1 MAIRL
6 PEIFCDAKQMLE
18 DNLATYRRLI
28 IKRYGSLF
36 ASAGD
41 VIHFHI
47 DDVEDDQGYSNLDMS
62 ISYKERVLIED
73 RFETIERHHQLRLL
87 SPVGDDQWTYTMI
100 NRVWEGDYPSTVAV
114 DTDTRQVFLVSIQ
127 MSSVELIEFG
137 MLTEQEFDAFITDC
151 EDRNAYRIKLDESA
165 MFKVIDGSEG
175 MNHLR
180 QTMVI
185 ELNCG
190 VVIRVQSGKE
200 NIL

>member
-100 NRVWEGDYPSTVAV
+100 NRVWEGDCPSTVAV
-114 DTDTRQVFLVSIQ
+114 DTDTRQVFLVAIQ

>member
-28 IKRYGSLF
+28 IKRYGSLY

-47 DDVEDDQGYSNLDMS
+47 DDVEDDQGYSNMDMS

-100 NRVWEGDYPSTVAV
+100 GRVWEGDYPSTVAV

-137 MLTEQEFDAFITDC
+137 MLSEQEFDAFMTDC

-165 MFKVIDGSEG
+165 MFKVIDGAEG

-180 QTMVI
+180 ETMVI